1 MTNCKSGRNFVR
13 VPKKP
18 GIYLQY
24 NVQDGDDKK
33 IIKYHL
39 DNKWKNCV
47 FAINQLNEEIA
58 RLKKMNPSN
67 DDKNDIIQKLEQER
81 LVIMN
86 KMKGYETEYKRIFQE
101 KTDLQN
107 VVNNLQKEHEN
118 LMRQNE
124 LLALNSKDF
133 SNYKLQIDTL
143 SQKLSELQG
152 KTGKNESEYQN
163 QVNVL
168 KKENEKLIEN
178 YAEVLKKLNQSVS
191 NSSTVSIT
199 NDDISKL
206 QQLLNQKEQELQD
219 KIITTTIRIND
230 KEIGMEKKCKD
241 SQYELTKKYE
251 TQCNESL
258 TKKMKELEQ
267 VLMNKYGQE
276 YADKIIQNDNK
287 WKRELVVRDSQWQE
301 KYTKSKRREDDIIKK
316 AQNELKSIESEY
328 KLRFNN
334 TMLLKDSEV
343 LNLREQTNNVV
354 AELRQQLA
362 LKIQEL
368 NEIKTRESE
377 LLHKCQN
384 NLNLREDEWKK
395 ELSNQKTK
403 CEEEIEKIKKNM
415 NVIPD
420 SIKEI
425 DCSPQIEKIKEEIVP
440 YMSKQCAMFFR
451 ILQIDHKGRQDSLF
465 FVSSN
470 TELYKHTCD
479 MLNTA
484 ISNIDSIDCT
494 NVTTYENILIP
505 LVNKLRVNENV
516 LLNFYEDLGGAIR
529 VYVRIKGSIPNSVVS
544 KDKDYVQFKGCWR
557 PTDTEPDL
565 FGKFYNVYP
574 ENFTNKQ
581 IYTGCIDNN
590 ENGRC
595 CLQSDEKGICRLI
608 NQLQNGY
615 HLVLFGYG
623 VSGSGKTHTLFGNYD
638 TKEPGLV
645 QMAIKNSGAKK
656 VNIHSIFE
664 STYGNIDFRSKQFNS
679 GKFIKLYEKNAK
691 ESVIPKN
698 YRIEEE
704 KIQEL
709 TYMIKR
715 NNENNITESDI
726 FPILDIIDIHRLN
739 QGRIRATP
747 YNDKSSRSHLFIMF
761 EFQFADTKG
770 YLTIVDT
777 GGRESTLDILKT
789 LCDKPDDKPWQLLSM
804 LLDKRTIPDYIRNHI
819 FGENDA
825 SIQWARKRQDFPSF
839 IAELNTISLLDV
851 VDILKESIYI
861 NETLNQLILFFLE
874 KQDKKEEIDAMTEQ
888 KLPIND
894 TDKANIYNTDLFFL
908 GKPKKGKLGTDIL
921 GMYTVL
927 HKIFD
932 MVPGNKTKFVML
944 ATVRPDNEM
953 PLCESTYDTLEFI
966 EKVAST

>member
-118 LMRQNE
+118 LMKQNE

-133 SNYKLQIDTL
+133 SNYKVQIDTL
-143 SQKLSELQG
+143 TEKLNDLQI
-152 KTGKNESEYQN
+152 KTGKKEAEYQN

-168 KKENEKLIEN
+168 KKEKEQLIEN
-178 YAEVLKKLNQSVS
+178 YAEALKKINQNVIDS
-191 NSSTVSIT
+191 NGNSKILIT
-199 NDDISKL
+199 NDDIAKM
-206 QQLLNQKEQELQD
+206 QQILNQKEQELQD
-219 KIITTTIRIND
+219 KIITTTISIND
-230 KEIGMEKKCKD
+230 KEVDMERKC
-241 SQYELTKKYE
+241 QVTQNELAKKYE
-251 TQCNESL
+251 NEIN
-258 TKKMKELEQ
+258 KKELQ
-267 VLMNKYGQE
+267 CKYDTE
-276 YADKIIQNDNK
+276 DLKNKIIVENDNK
-287 WKRELVVRDSQWQE
+287 WKHELAVRDIQWQE
-301 KYTKSKRREDDIIKK
+301 KYTKIKQRENDIIKK
-316 AQNELKSIESEY
+316 AENELKSIESEY
-328 KLRFNN
+328 RLQLNN
-334 TMLLKDSEV
+334 T
-343 LNLREQTNNVV
+343 VV
-354 AELRQQLA
+354 ELRKQLA
-362 LKIQEL
+362 IKIQEL
-368 NEIKTRESE
+368 NDIKTRESE
-377 LLHKCQN
+377 LLNKFQN
-384 NLNLREDEWKK
+384 SFILREEKWKN
-395 ELSNQKTK
+395 EILNQKIK
-403 CEEEIEKIKKNM
+403 CEEEIEKIKNKLK
-415 NVIPD
+415 PD
-420 SIKEI
+420 SGVQNENCI
-425 DCSPQIEKIKEEIVP
+425 SQIEKIKNEIIP
-440 YMSKQCAMFFR
+440 YMSKQCEMFFR
-451 ILQIDHKGRQDSLF
+451 LLQIDHKGRQDSLF

-470 TELYKHTCD
+470 KELYKNTCD
-479 MLNTA
+479 ILKNI
-484 ISNIDSIDCT
+484 ISDIDSIDC
-494 NVTTYENILIP
+494 VTIKTYDNIITS
-505 LVNKLRVNENV
+505 LVNKLQVNENV
-516 LLNFYEDLGGAIR
+516 LRNFYEDLGGAVR
-529 VYVRIKGSIPNSVVS
+529 VYVRIKGRNTNSVIS
-544 KDKDYVQFKGCWR
+544 KDGNSVQFKGCFG
-557 PTDTEPDL
+557 TNDTVDPKL

-581 IYTGCIDNN
+581 IYTGCTDNN
-590 ENGRC
+590 ENGIC

-623 VSGSGKTHTLFGNYD
+623 ISGSGKTHTLFGNYD
-638 TKEPGLV
+638 TKEFGLV
-645 QMAIKNSGAKK
+645 QMAIQNAGANI

-664 STYGNIDFRSKQFNS
+664 STYEKIDFRSKQFNS

-691 ESVIPKN
+691 NSVIPVN

-715 NNENNITESDI
+715 NNDNNITKEDI
-726 FPILDIIDIHRLN
+726 FPILDIIDIHRVN

-747 YNDKSSRSHLFIMF
+747 YNDKSSRSHLFIIF

-770 YLTIVDT
+770 YLTVVDT

-819 FGENDA
+819 FGENDS
-825 SIQWARKRQDFPSF
+825 SIQWARNNKDFLSF

-874 KQDKKEEIDAMTEQ
+874 KQDKKKEIDAMKVQ

-908 GKPKKGKLGTDIL
+908 GKPKKTIPGTDIL
-921 GMYTVL
+921 GMYTIL
-927 HKIFD
+927 HKLFD
-932 MVPGNKTKFVML
+932 MVPGKKTKFVML
-944 ATVRPDNEM
+944 ATMRPDNEM
-953 PLCESTYDTLEFI
+953 PLCQSTHDTLKFI